1 MRAILRW
8 HPALMTTAALMVVVS
23 LLHAAGLVLDDRM
36 YGSSPNWM
44 KPLKFSFSF
53 IFYTAWLGALI
64 HLLEKASGAF
74 ERKARKFGNYITFV
88 IWVEIV
94 FIDIQTMRGTISHYN
109 FHTVIEA
116 IAYESAGFLA
126 MSMVVVS
133 VLLAYLVIRK
143 QAASEPVLLALKTG
157 TWLLVLSALVG
168 VFMAFPKVPGGWSND
183 VVGGHSIGADI
194 NHAVVPYIF
203 WAAEG
208 GDLRVPHFIGL
219 HAFQLLP
226 LVAMI
231 FHRWV
236 DRRVVWVLSA
246 GYAGVFFISFFQAM
260 AGEAPFD
267 VSMPTVAA
275 LAVTALATALGLV
288 WAKRTPPVPPAP
300 ARTAEPVSANR

>member
-1 MRAILRW
+1 MRALLRW
-8 HPALMTTAALMVVVS
+8 HPALMTTAGLMVVLS
-23 LLHAAGLVLDDRM
+23 LLHAAGLALDDRS

-53 IFYTAWLGALI
+53 ILYTAWLAALI
-64 HLLEKASGAF
+64 HLLERASGAA
-74 ERKARKFGNYITFV
+74 ERKARKFGNFIVFV
-88 IWVEIV
+88 VWVEMI
-94 FIDIQTMRGTISHYN
+94 FIDVQTLRGTTSHFN
-109 FHTVIEA
+109 FRTIPEAVI
-116 IAYESAGFLA
+116 YEVAGFLA
-126 MSMVVVS
+126 MGMVAVN
-133 VLLAYLVIRK
+133 VLLVYLVIRRK
-143 QAASEPVLLALKTG
+143 AASEPVLLALKTG
-157 TWLLVLSALVG
+157 TWLLVASGLVG

-194 NHAVVPYIF
+194 DHAVVPYIF

-226 LVAMI
+226 LAAMI

-236 DRRVVWVLSA
+236 NTRVVWVLSA
-246 GYAGVFFISFFQAM
+246 GYTGVFLISFFQAM

-267 VSMPTVAA
+267 VSTPTVVA

-288 WAKRTPPVPPAP
+288 WALRTPPVPPASER
-300 ARTAEPVSANR
+300 AAEPVSAHR